1 MSEKE
6 TNDNEINEVTPSET
20 DTVIEAA
27 SEKVAAFLEDL
38 APTQRKRLP
47 VEKQLAVLG
56 VLAIGIFG
64 VGGFTYIKNSLDKSR
79 EIADTASLASQE
91 ASVAPVGGE
100 LVDPFVGL
108 SLGAQSVLV
117 FDVRQ
122 QEIIYER
129 SADTKWPLAS
139 ITKLMTALVAHEI
152 VDDQLV
158 VPITKEALEQS
169 GESGLLE
176 GQRFSLGR
184 LMDLILLTSSN
195 DGAYAL
201 AAAAGAALDSSSP
214 AEAFVKAMNV
224 RAKELGLSNTYFRN
238 PTGLDITEDEAGAY
252 GTARDVAKLM
262 EYIYTHHPYLLEE
275 TTNRNSAINDLS
287 GVAREA
293 RNTNP
298 VIDAIPGALGSK
310 TGYTTLSG
318 GNLAVVFNAGADRP
332 VIVVVLGSSHQG
344 RFSDV
349 LKLVEATREELSIE
363 QE

>member
-1 MSEKE
+1 
-6 TNDNEINEVTPSET
+6 
-20 DTVIEAA
+20 
-27 SEKVAAFLEDL
+27 
-38 APTQRKRLP
+38 
-47 VEKQLAVLG
+47 
-56 VLAIGIFG
+56 
-64 VGGFTYIKNSLDKSR
+64 
-79 EIADTASLASQE
+79 
-91 ASVAPVGGE
+91 
-100 LVDPFVGL
+100 
-108 SLGAQSVLV
+108 
-117 FDVRQ
+117 
-122 QEIIYER
+122 
-129 SADTKWPLAS
+129 
-139 ITKLMTALVAHEI
+139 MTALVAHEI